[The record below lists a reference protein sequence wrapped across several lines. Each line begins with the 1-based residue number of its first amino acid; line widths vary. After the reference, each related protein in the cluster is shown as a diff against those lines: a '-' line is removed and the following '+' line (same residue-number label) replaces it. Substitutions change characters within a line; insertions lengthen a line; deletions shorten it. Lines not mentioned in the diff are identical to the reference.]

1 MTKASMIEKII
12 VPPMSEPNKY
22 AFLRREA
29 KAPYRILRCFFYI
42 AFGVSGSF
50 GGLIAVLRLLAGR
63 GEQIDNLE
71 NLAIQIGV
79 TALMVWLWQKDRPK
93 LGDQGEK

>member
-1 MTKASMIEKII
+1 MTKGSMIGKII

-22 AFLRREA
+22 AFLRKEA
-29 KAPYRILRCFFYI
+29 KAPYRILRRFFYI
-42 AFGVSGSF
+42 AFGVSGGF
-50 GGLIAVLRLLAGR
+50 GGLIAVLRLVAGR

-79 TALMVWLWQKDRPK
+79 TALMVWLWQKDRAK
-93 LGDQGEK
+93 LDNK